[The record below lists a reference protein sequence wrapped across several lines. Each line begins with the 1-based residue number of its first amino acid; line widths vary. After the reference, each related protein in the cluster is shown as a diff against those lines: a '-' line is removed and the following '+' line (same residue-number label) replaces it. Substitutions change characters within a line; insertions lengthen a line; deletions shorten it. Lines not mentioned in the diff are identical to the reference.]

1 MATELDQLLGEFN
14 RPVWR
19 ARPLAIVAALAV
31 IGALTA
37 GAYYTLLRPSESAT
51 PDRQTAT
58 VTRGAITTNVSL
70 SGSIAAQSTSGLTF
84 AETGTVSRVNVTLG
98 QEVKAGDV
106 LAELDSPA
114 AKDGLRQAELNLQAA
129 QISLSKMLEGA
140 TPADKASA
148 QQSVVQA
155 TTTLKQAEDALKK
168 LHAGPT
174 TSELLAAQQ
183 AVATAQS
190 QVKTAEANLDKLE
203 DAGASKTE
211 IAAAKTSIQ
220 AAKLGV
226 SEAQAKLTDL
236 TNGPDAIDV
245 QSAQSAITAAKAGL
259 ESAIAKRDEVLRGA
273 EPNDIALQQN
283 TVAKAQLAYDTA
295 KETMAGATLV
305 APFDGTVAELN
316 IKVGDAV
323 GAGSDTAPITLHTPN
338 SLKIE
343 LTVGDTDYQDLEV
356 GQKGFAT
363 VSSLDNAS
371 FPIEIE
377 SIGSLPSTNQGVVTY
392 KATAR
397 ILDLGTAAVAGINSG
412 APVQVQISPD
422 GSVPPSGR
430 PEAQQGS
437 GAPPATA
444 STPEAKP
451 TPLPGHAGTGHTCR
465 RSAPGRPNPAPGR
478 SDARRRSEHRAG
490 AQGRRQRRDGARC
503 HRSEQQPRHRNRQRP
518 RRGADGCLAAGST
531 VEQRRWW
538 RQRRHR
544 QRPADHDR
552 TRRWWWPRTH
562 RVLLTGWRDAMIGL
576 RDVSKVYRA
585 GDVPVP
591 ALRHIDL
598 QIGRGEFV
606 SIMGA
611 SGSGKS
617 TLMNI
622 LGILDDRLRRVLAR
636 RTRVRGLG
644 DDQLAA
650 RTATG
655 FIGFVFQSFNLL
667 PFKTGARERRAA
679 ALLPGRH
686 APASATGSRC
696 STSSASASPTGC
708 DHRPTR
714 DVGRP
719 EAARGDRARA
729 DRQAAADPRRRADRR
744 ARLETTREIMDVV
757 RAPQPR
763 ARHHDRL
770 RHPRPRGRRLYRPGH
785 RTGGRSHHRRRP
797 APYSPVPTPLSDLQ
811 LDAVWAEPEQRSA
824 PNLPLSASGEGAGR
838 SAP

>member
-37 GAYYTLLRPSESAT
+37 GAYYALLRPSESAT

-140 TPADKASA
+140 SPADKASA
-148 QQSVVQA
+148 EQSVVQA

-183 AVATAQS
+183 AVASAQS

-203 DAGASKTE
+203 DTGASKTE

-259 ESAIAKRDEVLRGA
+259 ESAIAKRDGVLRGA

-316 IKVGDAV
+316 IKVGDQV
-323 GAGSDTAPITLHTPN
+323 GAGGDTAPITLHTPN

-412 APVQVQISPD
+412 APVQVQVSPD
-422 GSVPPSGR
+422 GSAPPSGR

-437 GAPPATA
+437 GAPSAAA

-451 TPLPGHAGTGHTCR
+451 TPLPGMQAQVTLVADQRLDVLTLPLAAVTRVAGQSTVQVLKDDGSVETVPVVTGLSNNRAIEIVSGLEEGQTVVLPQAAP
-465 RSAPGRPNPAPGR
+465 SNSGGGGGNGDIVSGQPITIGPGGGGGGPGRIEFFSPG
-478 SDARRRSEHRAG
+478 G
-490 AQGRRQRRDGARC
+490 A
-503 HRSEQQPRHRNRQRP
+503 
-518 RRGADGCLAAGST
+518 
-531 VEQRRWW
+531 
-538 RQRRHR
+538 
-544 QRPADHDR
+544 
-552 TRRWWWPRTH
+552 TR
-562 RVLLTGWRDAMIGL
+562 
-576 RDVSKVYRA
+576 
-585 GDVPVP
+585 
-591 ALRHIDL
+591 
-598 QIGRGEFV
+598 
-606 SIMGA
+606 
-611 SGSGKS
+611 
-617 TLMNI
+617 
-622 LGILDDRLRRVLAR
+622 
-636 RTRVRGLG
+636 
-644 DDQLAA
+644 
-650 RTATG
+650 
-655 FIGFVFQSFNLL
+655 
-667 PFKTGARERRAA
+667 
-679 ALLPGRH
+679 
-686 APASATGSRC
+686 
-696 STSSASASPTGC
+696 
-708 DHRPTR
+708 
-714 DVGRP
+714 
-719 EAARGDRARA
+719 
-729 DRQAAADPRRRADRR
+729 
-744 ARLETTREIMDVV
+744 
-757 RAPQPR
+757 
-763 ARHHDRL
+763 
-770 RHPRPRGRRLYRPGH
+770 
-785 RTGGRSHHRRRP
+785 
-797 APYSPVPTPLSDLQ
+797 
-811 LDAVWAEPEQRSA
+811 
-824 PNLPLSASGEGAGR
+824 
-838 SAP
+838 